1 MSSTIIPT
9 VGASRF
15 DIAFAKVDL
24 AEGGFVNN
32 PADRGGPTNHGVSLR
47 FLVAEGKIDANHD
60 GFADYDLNMDGDI
73 DIADIKALTV
83 ADAKA
88 LFKRCFWDRLG
99 CDALPAPLDAAVFDQ
114 GVNGGC
120 VAAIKLLQSAVNRV
134 IDVPAAHLAGVP
146 VALLIDG
153 NFGPKSVQALRYVL
167 ALPCGLAALMIA
179 YRAAA
184 ADRYRGIVAVDPTQ
198 SGVLKGWLRRASE
211 LGV

>member
-1 MSSTIIPT
+1 MSGTTSPTI
-9 VGASRF
+9 GASRF
-15 DIAFAKVDL
+15 DIAFAKVDQIE
-24 AEGGFVNN
+24 AGFVNN
-32 PADRGGPTNHGVSLR
+32 PADRGGATNHGVSLR

-120 VAAIKLLQSAVNRV
+120 VAAIKLLQSAISTTLTKRLGNPTTIRADGV
-134 IDVPAAHLAGVP
+134 IGPATMKALKFVLVQPAAGMS
-146 VALLIDG
+146 ALL
-153 NFGPKSVQALRYVL
+153 V
-167 ALPCGLAALMIA
+167 A

-184 ADRYRGIVAVDPTQ
+184 ADRYREIVAVDPSQ
-198 SGVLKGWLRRASE
+198 SRFLNGWLRRAAE
-211 LGV
+211 LGL